1 MYDQKPEE
9 PPVQVSSSNPASSAP
24 TGGSSFTS
32 RFEYTDNVQS
42 SEMSSGRVLNHV
54 SPPMSSNFFAD
65 YGMESGFTKKSSK
78 SSKVQVSSYSSSYVY
93 CHTRIL
99 SFFLK
104 ERIGKHCHTRIL
116 IELSHEMLM
125 LICVSMRYKESSTT
139 LSLTAI
145 LYIGAAVGWV
155 DYILINTK
163 LTAVTTD
170 L

>member
-1 MYDQKPEE
+1 MDAGYKLHILKWRFIHAFIIRYLTNLELKLIDWASLQTSESLYDQKPEE

-99 SFFLK
+99 SFFW
-104 ERIGKHCHTRIL
+104 ER
-116 IELSHEMLM
+116 EL
-125 LICVSMRYKESSTT
+125 VN
-139 LSLTAI
+139 TAI
-145 LYIGAAVGWV
+145 QGF
-155 DYILINTK
+155 
-163 LTAVTTD
+163 
-170 L
+170 